1 MGLLFNPSSFFL
13 LFTLML
19 FLYFAHGEDEF
30 LASNCTNRFFCGSS
44 MGYLEFPFAQH
55 TQPHCGLV
63 VVNCSAT
70 PPTLQ
75 LETGGDWYPLQHVKP
90 SPVWGDYV
98 IFLGDLKLQRLLE
111 DPPNYS
117 NLNYTLQFPYSPSI
131 TLHNLEAKELNPQF
145 LKCTDSEA
153 DDDMGNYERYNCTQ
167 GFSFSLNYKH
177 PLSPQ
182 NPKCEAAN
190 CTLYPTPI
198 LVKQTNT
205 VLTTAQFGLEFQVSQ
220 TCNECYQGGGQCIED
235 SKNKFHCAKDELPSN
250 CTKGFLCGSMGYL
263 EFPFAQQTQP
273 HCGLIAVDCDAKP
286 LPTLQLGTGGDWYQ
300 FVSND
305 LAPNT
310 IFLEDLK
317 LQGLLESCKYSNL
330 NYTLQFPN
338 SQSITFRNLEAKPF
352 LECNHS
358 QAYDIGNYEIC
369 NSTEGFSFSLKY
381 TSENN
386 PKCDTAANCTLYPS
400 PILVEQTNALI
411 TAQFGIYL
419 EVSPACYDCYHGGG
433 ICRADSNNE
442 FQCTTD
448 SKNESQSK
456 KGKSKLRLVLITVL
470 SGGLALILVSLAIF
484 VVWRRKKGSKGYS
497 RNTSLDPTS
506 DLERGQSR
514 FFGILVFSYSELEEA
529 TNNFDP
535 SKELGDGG
543 FGTVYYGRLGD
554 GREVAVKRLHERTC
568 KRMEQFAN
576 EISILTRLKHQN
588 LVTLYGCSTMHN
600 RELLLV
606 YEYIP
611 NGTLADHLHGKRAA
625 DQLLTWPIRM
635 TIAVETAAALVYL
648 HASDIIHR
656 DVKSSNILLDNN
668 FCVKVA
674 DFGLSRLFPANVT
687 HYTTT
692 PQGTPGYVDPDY
704 HECYQLTY
712 KSDVYSFGV
721 VLIELISSM
730 PALDMRRHTDEIHLA
745 KLAMSKF
752 LTGAFDELIDS
763 SLGHEQDTEI
773 NRMATSV
780 AALAFQC
787 LQPDKDMRP
796 TMEHVFKSLK
806 EIQGNELSN
815 DDERVNGVETNVSIE
830 EEVRRKAMRWTW
842 AGPSLADGVI
852 LKHFAATKSSC

>member
-1 MGLLFNPSSFFL
+1 MALPYIPCFSFLFPFVAF
-13 LFTLML
+13 
-19 FLYFAHGEDEF
+19 YFAHGKHDS
-30 LASNCTNRFFCGSS
+30 LSNCPKGFPCGNL
-44 MGYLEFPFAQH
+44 GPLEFPFAHH
-55 TQPHCGLV
+55 TNPHCGLISV
-63 VVNCSAT
+63 DCDAK
-70 PPTLQ
+70 PLATLQ
-75 LETGGDWYPLQHVKP
+75 LETGGDWYQIASISWDDSTITLED
-90 SPVWGDYV
+90 S
-98 IFLGDLKLQRLLE
+98 KLQTLFRSRNCSIS
-111 DPPNYS
+111 NYS
-117 NLNYTLQFPYSPSI
+117 VKFPNSPSI
-131 TLHNLEAKELNPQF
+131 TFDNLEGNKLQHKYI
-145 LKCTDSEA
+145 KCKPSQG
-153 DDDMGNYERYNCTQ
+153 DDICDYESINCVD
-167 GFSFSLNYKH
+167 GFSLYHKRQLVSENR
-177 PLSPQ
+177 
-182 NPKCEAAN
+182 KCDSAN

-198 LVKQTNT
+198 VVERTT
-205 VLTTAQFGLEFQVSQ
+205 DPLTTQFGLYF
-220 TCNECYQGGGQCIED
+220 
-235 SKNKFHCAKDELPSN
+235 
-250 CTKGFLCGSMGYL
+250 
-263 EFPFAQQTQP
+263 
-273 HCGLIAVDCDAKP
+273 
-286 LPTLQLGTGGDWYQ
+286 
-300 FVSND
+300 
-305 LAPNT
+305 
-310 IFLEDLK
+310 
-317 LQGLLESCKYSNL
+317 
-330 NYTLQFPN
+330 
-338 SQSITFRNLEAKPF
+338 
-352 LECNHS
+352 
-358 QAYDIGNYEIC
+358 
-369 NSTEGFSFSLKY
+369 
-381 TSENN
+381 
-386 PKCDTAANCTLYPS
+386 
-400 PILVEQTNALI
+400 
-411 TAQFGIYL
+411 
-419 EVSPACYDCYHGGG
+419 EVSPACCHCYNGGG
-433 ICRADSNNE
+433 QCTSDSKNE
-442 FQCTTD
+442 FQCAKVTT
-448 SKNESQSK
+448 
-456 KGKSKLRLVLITVL
+456 GKSKLRLILSTVL
-470 SGGLALILVSLAIF
+470 GGPALILVSLAIF

-543 FGTVYYGRLGD
+543 FSTVYYGILGD
-554 GREVAVKRLHERTC
+554 GREVAVKRLHERTG

-687 HYTTT
+687 HYSTT

-704 HECYQLTY
+704 HKRYQLTY

-721 VLIELISSM
+721 VLIELISSI

-763 SLGHEQDTEI
+763 SLGREQDTEI
-773 NRMATSV
+773 NRMTTSV
-780 AALAFQC
+780 AELAFQC

-796 TMEHVFKSLK
+796 TMEHVFESLK

-815 DDERVNGVETNVSIE
+815 DDKRVNGVETNVSKE

-842 AGPSLADGVI
+842 DGPSLADGVI
-852 LKHFAATKSSC
+852 LTHVAATKSSC